1 MNRPTIRKG
10 LLDLVFSGAYMK
22 RWNDKLR
29 PLQLVEV
36 DKQSHKMIVAW
47 LLFTLNSRGMDD
59 GARLALG
66 EQVVEGGMYDYLFR
80 LVITDIKPPV
90 FYQIK
95 ANPEHY
101 EKLSGWVLKTLRPL
115 LAPMGEEFN
124 RRMSEWLAVPE
135 DSTLARRILT
145 AAHLYASYSEFKL
158 IKGLNPSGYDMDEI
172 ERSFLDRLEALRDVV
187 GVSELLAGLRDEAD
201 AGAMARL
208 AALCGHLRFQQR
220 WSQTPRVPETTVLG
234 HVFLVAAYAWLFS
247 LEIGACRARRQ
258 NNFFAGLFHDL
269 PELLTRDIISPVKKS
284 APEIAGLIH
293 EYEDKE
299 LERQVLQPLRSGGYE
314 DIAARLEYYLG
325 KEIGSEFAA
334 CVMRGGKVQKVGSE
348 ELSRRFNADGF
359 DPKDGELLKMCDSVA
374 AFIEA
379 YAAIKNGISADQLH
393 QAVWRLRGLYS
404 ETSEIAGVQ
413 VGALLADFD

>member
-1 MNRPTIRKG
+1 
-10 LLDLVFSGAYMK
+10 
-22 RWNDKLR
+22 
-29 PLQLVEV
+29 
-36 DKQSHKMIVAW
+36 
-47 LLFTLNSRGMDD
+47 MDD

>member
-1 MNRPTIRKG
+1 MIRKG

-47 LLFTLNSRGMDD
+47 LLFVLNSRDMDD
-59 GARLALG
+59 EARLALG
-66 EQVVEGGMYDYLFR
+66 DQVVEGGLFDYLFR

-95 ANPEHY
+95 ANPQDY
-101 EKLSGWVLKTLRPL
+101 ALLSGWVLKTLRPL
-115 LAPMGEEFN
+115 LAPLGREFN
-124 RRMSEWLAVPE
+124 RRMTDWLTVSEDNTP
-135 DSTLARRILT
+135 ARRILA
-145 AAHLYASYSEFKL
+145 AAHQYASYSEFKL
-158 IKGLNPSGYDMDEI
+158 IKELNPSGYDMAEI
-172 ERSFLDRLEALRDVV
+172 ERSFLDRLAALS
-187 GVSELLAGLRDEAD
+187 GVAGVPELLQGLEDDAQ

-234 HVFLVAAYAWLFS
+234 HVFLVAAYAWFFS
-247 LEIGACRARRQ
+247 LEVGACRARRQ

-284 APEIAGLIH
+284 APEIADLIRA
-293 EYEDKE
+293 YEEKE
-299 LERQVLQPLRSGGYE
+299 LERLVLEPLRGGGYP

-325 KEIGSEFAA
+325 KEIGSEFEA
-334 CVMRGGKVQKVGSE
+334 CVMRGGRVQRVSSE
-348 ELSRRFNADGF
+348 ELARRFNADGF
-359 DPKDGELLKMCDSVA
+359 DPKDGELLKMCDSVT

-393 QAVWRLRGLYS
+393 QAVWRLRNQFL
-404 ETSEIAGVQ
+404 EKPEVAGVQ